1 MLDLEKVKSER
12 VGMKINNISSSISA
26 TPIRPLFKGNINSDN
41 RSLFKACEDYKFIN
55 NKNLEV
61 DKFEKR

>member
-1 MLDLEKVKSER
+1 
-12 VGMKINNISSSISA
+12 MKINSINNSMMA
-26 TPIRPLFKGNINSDN
+26 TPIRPLFKGNINHN
-41 RSLFKACEDYKFIN
+41 KRSLFKACEDFKFVN

>member
-1 MLDLEKVKSER
+1 
-12 VGMKINNISSSISA
+12 MKINNISSSISA